1 MKKNPDKQ
9 AETTQARTQIN
20 YPKVHTKAHLNAYKV
35 PIADLLNPDC
45 PISAYVSDN
54 LRAELIK
61 KQAKGAQYHYIDDYM
76 FSYEDITATRG
87 VLAKQGEET
96 RKRIEQAQLTER
108 YHNERPAIANM
119 ETALDPDNPLSVMRV
134 DDTTRQGILAVKT
147 VADAIAPELPP
158 DALTFFLENFDKV
171 SVYVRAALKEKGLD
185 LDAMA
190 LTEVVQAVSIADA
203 IRAAGYEPVKEKTAA
218 PQMPPA
224 RPELL
229 EMPIDNLSV
238 VAYSRLFTDKRV
250 KKVMPGQISMLLQPG
265 AAEQGHLDAYDVYAV
280 NTSHEGDKDPAFI
293 TFAMTS
299 LDPAIAKQLTEYDKR
314 VAVSVFG
321 LILAG
326 LKQFGSFGFVMTVNQ
341 IAYSMGIDRNPNDKD
356 YKNINESL
364 TKFRAISV
372 FIENH
377 YESQKYKSRSYEKYD
392 SSFLSF
398 ERKEVFENGK
408 KTTYIHPLT
417 MPPLLAFAISR
428 KQITTIK
435 RAWLAVNTVSQNE
448 TTLGLQHYFLEWVAM
463 LKNKTNNSNNPQITY
478 KRLAEIVN
486 VKGKQKDRLPDKVKK
501 ILAYYKDTGF
511 IKDYEETEMKDGK
524 GIKLSL

>member
-1 MKKNPDKQ
+1 
-9 AETTQARTQIN
+9 
-20 YPKVHTKAHLNAYKV
+20 
-35 PIADLLNPDC
+35 
-45 PISAYVSDN
+45 
-54 LRAELIK
+54 
-61 KQAKGAQYHYIDDYM
+61 
-76 FSYEDITATRG
+76 
-87 VLAKQGEET
+87 
-96 RKRIEQAQLTER
+96 
-108 YHNERPAIANM
+108 
-119 ETALDPDNPLSVMRV
+119 
-134 DDTTRQGILAVKT
+134 
-147 VADAIAPELPP
+147 
-158 DALTFFLENFDKV
+158 
-171 SVYVRAALKEKGLD
+171 
-185 LDAMA
+185 
-190 LTEVVQAVSIADA
+190 
-203 IRAAGYEPVKEKTAA
+203 
-218 PQMPPA
+218 
-224 RPELL
+224 
-229 EMPIDNLSV
+229 
-238 VAYSRLFTDKRV
+238 
-250 KKVMPGQISMLLQPG
+250 MPGQISMLLQPG